1 MTFSPALLT
10 DFYQLTMLQAYF
22 EEQMHDTAVF
32 SLFIRR
38 LPERRNYLLA
48 CGLDDVL
55 SYLETL
61 RFDDDALRYLRSLG
75 RFSERFL
82 EHLARFRFTGDVY
95 AVAEGTPIF
104 PHEPILEVVAP
115 IGEAQLIET
124 FLINQIQLQT
134 MLASKAARVVEAAQ
148 GRRVVDFGLRRIH
161 GLDAGMKAARAFH
174 IAGVHATSNVAA
186 GQAYGVELSGTMAH
200 SYVQAHADEYDAF
213 RAFAHLYGDTVLL
226 VDTYDTL
233 AAVEKVVELARDM
246 GPAFRVSGIRLDS
259 GDLVALAFA
268 ARRLLDAAGL
278 RRVTV
283 FASGNLNEDEVA
295 RIVRAG
301 APVDGFGVGT
311 EMGVSRDAPAL
322 EIIYK
327 LVEYAGQGR
336 LKLSPGKTILP
347 GRKQIYRVE
356 EHGIAAHDVLACYDE
371 LAVGRSLLE
380 PVMRAGVRT
389 SARISLDTARAHARS
404 ELDRLPAALRL
415 LEPAD
420 APYPVHISD
429 ALARSRDALSRAYL
443 PT

>member
-22 EEQMHDTAVF
+22 EEQMQDTAVF

-61 RFDDDALRYLRSLG
+61 RFDDHALRYLRSLG

-82 EHLARFRFTGDVY
+82 EHLERFRFTGDVY

-124 FLINQIQLQT
+124 FIINQIQLQT

-200 SYVQAHADEYDAF
+200 SYVQAHGDEYDAF
-213 RAFAHLYGDTVLL
+213 RAFARLYGDTVLL

-233 AAVEKVVELARDM
+233 AAVEKIVELAREM

-278 RRVTV
+278 RQVTI

-295 RIVRAG
+295 RIVTAG

-311 EMGVSRDAPAL
+311 EMGVSRDAPSL

-347 GRKQIYRVE
+347 GRKQIFRVDE
-356 EHGIAAHDVLACYDE
+356 DGIAAHDVLASYDE
-371 LAVGRSLLE
+371 VVLGRPLLE

-389 SARISLDTARAHARS
+389 SARISLDAARAHART
-404 ELDRLPAALRL
+404 EMDRLPAALRV
-415 LEPAD
+415 LEPAT
-420 APYPVHISD
+420 APYPVHISE
-429 ALARSRDALSRAYL
+429 ALARSRDALSRAYM